1 MSNGSLTLYPIDPRV
16 NLATVSQ
23 LVHHLAHIGLLGDPL
38 DEAAVVFR
46 VGERF
51 LQLISFLGCSPYLQL
66 DPPADG
72 GDDFCHLAILG
83 PFATP
88 RLLYGEDTRPPRC
101 PSCGAAMR
109 AWREEISSGNVG
121 CRECGTRHP
130 LERIEWRK
138 HAGYGRLFVEI
149 RNIFPGEAVPV
160 DELLTRL
167 QDLGCGEWGYFY
179 RR

>member
-1 MSNGSLTLYPIDPRV
+1 MNNGSLVLYPKDPKV
-16 NLATVSQ
+16 NPVAVPQ
-23 LVHHLAHIGLLGDPL
+23 LVHLLALIGLLGDPL
-38 DEAAVVFR
+38 EEATAVFS

-72 GDDFCHLAILG
+72 DDDFCHLAILG
-83 PFATP
+83 PYAAA
-88 RLLYGEDTRPPRC
+88 RLSYGEDTRPPRC
-101 PSCGAAMR
+101 PSCGAAMK
-109 AWREEISSGNVG
+109 AWREEVNSGSVS
-121 CRECGTRHP
+121 CRECGTTHP

-160 DELLTRL
+160 EELLTHL
-167 QDLGCGEWGYFY
+167 HDLGCGEWGYFY